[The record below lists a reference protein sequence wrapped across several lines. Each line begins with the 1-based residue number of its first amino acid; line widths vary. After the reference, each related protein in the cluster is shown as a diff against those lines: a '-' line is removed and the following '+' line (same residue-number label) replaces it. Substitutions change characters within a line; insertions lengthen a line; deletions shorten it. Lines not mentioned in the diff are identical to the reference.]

1 MLTVKNGTIKNGNAK
16 IVVGYDLG
24 NRFSQI
30 SYYNINSPEPE
41 TVSSVIGTQM
51 YNIPTILAKRPGV
64 GQWFYGKEAERYVK
78 TEGILV
84 DNLLKRA
91 ERGEEVRVEDES
103 YDPVA
108 LLALFMKRSLSLL
121 SMTLSLK
128 DIDGFIITVPKLT
141 SKTVEVLSRVVAALS
156 LKCEYIT
163 YQSHVESFY
172 SYMIHQSK
180 ELWQY
185 QVLSL
190 EFNESLSSMRME
202 CSHHTTPKVVFIHED
217 KYEEIVRPE
226 WSEDENVLAGQ
237 AEELDYSFKRLCE
250 NILDEGDITTI
261 YLLGDTFKDN
271 WSKESLKVLCKNR
284 RVFQGN
290 NLYSKGACYSIMD
303 KLNPNELSKSH
314 VYLGEEKVKSNIG
327 LKALRRG
334 EDSYL
339 AVIDAGSN
347 WFEVKKDFDIILDE
361 GNIITFLVTS
371 LTGGKIIEK
380 PIILEDLPERPYATT
395 RLRIHI
401 EMDAVDRV
409 VMNIEDIGFGEIFK
423 ASGKTWSQV
432 IDI

>member
-24 NRFSQI
+24 NTFSQI

-91 ERGEEVRVEDES
+91 ERGEEVIVEEES

-128 DIDGFIITVPKLT
+128 DIDGFIITVQKLT
-141 SKTVEVLSRVVAALS
+141 SRTVEVLAKVVAALS
-156 LKCEYIT
+156 LKCEIIT

-172 SYMIHQSK
+172 SYMIHQNK

-190 EFNESLSSMRME
+190 EFNEKLSSMRME
-202 CSHHTTPKVVFIHED
+202 CSHHTTPKVVFIHENSYD
-217 KYEEIVRPE
+217 EIVKPE
-226 WSEDENVLAGQ
+226 WSEDEKIHTEQ
-237 AEELDYSFKRLCE
+237 AERLDYSFKKLSE
-250 NILDEGDITTI
+250 QLLEEGDVTTV
-261 YLLGDTFKDN
+261 YLLGDTFKEN
-271 WSKESLKVLCKNR
+271 WPKESLKVLCKNR

-303 KLNPNELSKSH
+303 KLNPNELSKGH
-314 VYLGEEKVKSNIG
+314 VYLGEEKVKSNVGI
-327 LKALRRG
+327 KALRRG

-361 GNIITFLVTS
+361 GNIISFLVTS

-380 PIILEDLPERPYATT
+380 PVILEDLPERPLATT

-401 EMDAVDRV
+401 EMKAVDQV
-409 VMNIEDIGFGEIFK
+409 EIQIEDIGFGEIFK
-423 ASGKTWSQV
+423 ASGKAWSQV
-432 IDI
+432 INI